1 MDTTTIIEN
10 VKCCQHCLYR
20 IKVGCQKISELQ
32 DPRSR
37 PSRRRIFDEL
47 HETELPVVQMGM
59 TSVIGLG

>member
-1 MDTTTIIEN
+1 MVPTTVIEN
-10 VKCCQHCLYR
+10 VKCCLYR
-20 IKVGCQKISELQ
+20 TKVGCQKISELQ

-37 PSRRRIFDEL
+37 PSRRRILDEL